1 MSTDATRPGD
11 LDAGPVRG
19 VRWLLGAGAVAA
31 IAVVAWW
38 VTHPAALPTTEQ
50 PRTATT
56 AVGTTV
62 YVGVL
67 GPATEDGERTLH
79 VHGADVSATDDGP
92 AADVAAWVCRGGS
105 IAESTGPEQFC
116 DAVLPAEGT
125 ELRLGG
131 GDQLLV
137 SVTSDEPGTVTVPR
151 VELAFRDGFQWG
163 SQVAGSPLEVEVLGS

>member
-1 MSTDATRPGD
+1 MTSDATRPGD
-11 LDAGPVRG
+11 LEAGPVRG
-19 VRWLLGAGAVAA
+19 VRWLLGAGVVAA

-67 GPATEDGERTLH
+67 GPTENGARTLH

-92 AADVAAWVCRGGS
+92 DADVAAWVCRGGS
-105 IAESTGPEQFC
+105 IAQSTGPERFC